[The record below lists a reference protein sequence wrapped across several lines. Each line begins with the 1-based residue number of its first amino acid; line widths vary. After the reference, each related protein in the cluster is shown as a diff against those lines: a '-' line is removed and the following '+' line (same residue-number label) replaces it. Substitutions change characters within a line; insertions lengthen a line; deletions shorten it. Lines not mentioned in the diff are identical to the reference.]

1 MLTCINHLKK
11 KEINCHDSD
20 FYWPTPINDT
30 IEWFPFPVAMEYTA
44 NVIKTNKGIIFSL
57 L

>member
-1 MLTCINHLKK
+1 MKK

-20 FYWPTPINDT
+20 FYWPTSINDT
-30 IEWFPFPVAMEYTA
+30 IELFPFPVAMEYTA